1 MLTEIGASVGGGDM
15 SPETR
20 ARAEAIIK
28 DFEAALGSIV
38 QAQSLRKRFIRPL
51 LQGSIICGALGK
63 TYYVAYNPHL
73 GLPSVI
79 FTTLSGQG
87 KPDLLSFYN
96 FVRDEIGVD
105 VSVVALE
112 DEWIDSPQKKEILN
126 AVALDLINR
135 ELAIASKDSNI
146 MTNIPIFGP
155 NHYPIVNELVFV
167 LMPFEQE
174 LTSIYNE
181 FIKTTVEDKGL
192 VCRRADD
199 ITSNNAIIQDIWK
212 SICEA
217 RFIIADIS
225 TLNPNVM
232 YELGVAHAIGKETIL
247 IHQEGSSNKLPF
259 DIPHIRIL
267 NYRNTA
273 TGGKELKEKI
283 GQAIDSVISKLNA
296 ASMKAS

>member
-1 MLTEIGASVGGGDM
+1 MP
-15 SPETR
+15 PETR
-20 ARAEAIIK
+20 QRAESIIK

-38 QAQSLRKRFIRPL
+38 NAQSIRKRFIRPL
-51 LQGSIICGALGK
+51 LQGSIFCGVFDK

-73 GLPSVI
+73 GLPTII
-79 FTTLSGQG
+79 FSTLTGQG
-87 KPDLLSFYN
+87 KPGLLTFYD
-96 FVRDEIGVD
+96 FIRDEIGVD
-105 VSVVALE
+105 ASVVALN
-112 DEWIDSPQKKEILN
+112 DDWIESSDKDQILR
-126 AVALDLINR
+126 AVAIDLINR
-135 ELAIASKDSNI
+135 ELSIASRDNNI
-146 MTNIPIFGP
+146 MSNIPIFGP
-155 NHYPIVNELVFV
+155 NHYPVINELVFV

-174 LTSIYNE
+174 LTNIYNE
-181 FIKTTVEDKGL
+181 FVKTTVEEKGM

-232 YELGVAHAIGKETIL
+232 YELGVAHTIGKETIL

-259 DIPHIRIL
+259 DISHIRIL
-267 NYRNTA
+267 NYKNTA

-296 ASMKAS
+296 ASMRAS